1 MFNCYDFEVFKYDW
15 LVVIIDPTTD
25 TKTVIHNDREALI
38 KYYEAHKNE
47 IWIGYNSRNY
57 DQYILKSILLGFDP
71 KKINDYIILD
81 GVKGWQIDNRF
92 RYYQLYDFDI
102 MVLNTGLKQLEAFM
116 GNNIKETE
124 VPFDID
130 RALTPDELKQTI
142 YYCTHDV
149 EQTIEVFIR
158 MKTEFD
164 AQLALIK
171 IFSLSLAS
179 ISKSQAQLAATILHA
194 RKKELYDEWEIRLPD
209 TLQLDKYKFVA
220 DWFLNPVN
228 HNYEKQLE
236 TDIAGVPHV
245 FAWGGVHG
253 AIKQYNYVCKPDEM
267 FVMADVSQLYPF
279 LMWRYK
285 LLSRGC
291 PERAYS
297 ILKETID
304 TSIRLKN
311 EGKKKEREPYK
322 RFNNI
327 IYGAEG
333 DKTNPMYDPLHRNLV
348 CVFGQVL
355 ILDLIEKIE
364 SFAELIQ
371 SNTDGILLKIKNT
384 DFDKLDDC
392 VYAWEQRTG
401 LTMTFDNFEKVFQGD
416 VNNYVVV
423 DYDGKMKTKGQ
434 YVKKLSDLDND
445 LPIVNEAIV
454 KCLTEGIEPAETIN
468 ACNEMIKFQK
478 VVKVSSKYKYGGH
491 NGQFQ
496 NDKTYRVFA
505 STDPRDTYIGK
516 CKTDGAT
523 IEKFANTPEHCFIYN
538 DDVNGLECLPKLNK
552 NWYIALAAKRLRDKF
567 GIKLAGDVIQLELD
581 FEEPKVKKPRVKKQP
596 EPKRVKTELE
606 ENDIF

>member
-1 MFNCYDFEVFKYDW
+1 MLNCYDFEVFKYDW

-92 RYYQLYDFDI
+92 RDYQLYDFDI

-130 RALTPDELKQTI
+130 RALTPAELEQTI

-158 MKTEFD
+158 NKTEFD

-171 IFSLSLAS
+171 IFGLSIAS

-297 ILKETID
+297 IIKETID

-333 DKTNPMYDPLHRNLV
+333 DPTNAMYDPLHRNLV

-364 SFAELIQ
+364 SFAKLIQ

-454 KCLTEGIEPAETIN
+454 KCLTEGVEPAETIN

-478 VVKVSSKYKYGGH
+478 VVKVSSKYKYGWH
-491 NGQFQ
+491 NGKFQ

-516 CKTDGAT
+516 CKTNGAT
-523 IEKFANTPEHCFIYN
+523 IEKFANTPDHCFIYN
-538 DDVNGLECLPKLNK
+538 DNVNGLECLPKLNK
-552 NWYIALAAKRLRDKF
+552 NWYIALASKRLRDKF

>member
-1 MFNCYDFEVFKYDW
+1 MLNFYDFEVFKYDW
-15 LVVIIDPTTD
+15 IVVIINPAEQ
-25 TKTVIHNDREALI
+25 KETVIHNDRDALI
-38 KYYEAHKNE
+38 RYYDAHKNE

-57 DQYILKSILLGFDP
+57 DTIILKSILLDFDV
-71 KKINDYIILD
+71 KKINDYIIYEGL
-81 GVKGWQIDNRF
+81 KGWQIDRRF
-92 RYYQLYDFDI
+92 NKIQFYDFDI

-130 RALTPDELKQTI
+130 RNLTHDELQQTI
-142 YYCTHDV
+142 QYCTHDV
-149 EQTIEVFIR
+149 EQTIEVFLR
-158 MKTEFD
+158 RKTEFD

-171 IFSLSLAS
+171 IFKLPLYH
-179 ISKSQAQLAATILHA
+179 ISKSQAQLAAIILKA
-194 RKKELYDEWEIRLPD
+194 RKTDFYDEWEIRLPD
-209 TLQLDKYKFVA
+209 TLQLDKYRYVA

-228 HNYEKQLE
+228 HNYDNDFDCE
-236 TDIAGVPHV
+236 IAGVPHT

-253 AIKQYNYVCKPDEM
+253 AIKKYNYVCGKDEM

-279 LMWRYK
+279 LMWRYR

-291 PERAYS
+291 PDSAYD
-297 ILKETID
+297 ILKNTID
-304 TSIRLKN
+304 MSIKLKK

-333 DKTNPMYDPLHRNLV
+333 DPTNAMYDPLHRNLV

-371 SNTDGILLKIKNT
+371 SNTDGILLKIKT
-384 DFDKLDDC
+384 DDFDRLDDC
-392 VYAWEQRTG
+392 VYDWEQRTG
-401 LTMTFDNFEKVFQGD
+401 LSMTFDCFEKVFQGD

-423 DYDGKMKTKGQ
+423 DYDGHMKTKGK

-454 KCLTEGIEPAETIN
+454 KYLTENIEPADTIN
-468 ACNEMIKFQK
+468 NCNEMIKFQK
-478 VVKVSSKYKYGGH
+478 VVKVSSKYRYGWH
-491 NGQFQ
+491 NGKVQT
-496 NDKTYRVFA
+496 DKTYRVFA
-505 STDPRDTYIGK
+505 SVDQSDSGIYK
-516 CKTDGAT
+516 VKTDGAKP
-523 IEKFANTPEHCFIYN
+523 EKFADTPEHCFIYN
-538 DDVNGLECLPKLNK
+538 DEINGVECLPKLNK

-567 GIKLAGDVIQLELD
+567 GVKLKGDYEQMELD
-581 FEEPKVKKPRVKKQP
+581 FEEPKKKTRAKKQP
-596 EPKRVKTELE
+596 PEKRVMVEQDTT
-606 ENDIF
+606 DIF